1 MPLPLAPV
9 AGIALRYAAVAGTAY
24 LLTRRLER
32 GRLSQPVEDEMD
44 DTPEGVTTRRKGGQM
59 NGTARI
65 NRDDPPRPFRSRR
78 EGRRH
83 RARPCE
89 GGPRLML
96 QLYGAGASPFVR
108 KARVLL
114 AEAGIDDVEY
124 VEVSASPM
132 AGEDRV
138 KAANP
143 LGKIPSLV
151 RDNGPTIYDSNVIC
165 RFLDTHA
172 GGHFYPEA
180 RLWEVLT
187 LEATADGIMEAA
199 VGIIYESVSAP
210 STCGGPSGT
219 RRNGPRST
227 ARSTP
232 SNAPGSAILRGPC
245 TWARSPWPARWA
257 ISTCATRNAT
267 GARAA
272 PA

>member
-1 MPLPLAPV
+1 
-9 AGIALRYAAVAGTAY
+9 
-24 LLTRRLER
+24 
-32 GRLSQPVEDEMD
+32 
-44 DTPEGVTTRRKGGQM
+44 
-59 NGTARI
+59 
-65 NRDDPPRPFRSRR
+65 
-78 EGRRH
+78 
-83 RARPCE
+83 
-89 GGPRLML
+89 ML

-114 AEAGIDDVEY
+114 AEAQIDDVEY

-180 RLWEVLT
+180 RLWEILT

-199 VGIIYESVSAP
+199 VGIIYEKRFRPEHLWWPEWHEAHWAKIDRALDAIERTWLSHLEGPVHMGQIAVACALGYLDLRYPERDWRKGRPGLTAWEATFAARP
-210 STCGGPSGT
+210 SMT
-219 RRNGPRST
+219 ST
-227 ARSTP
+227 
-232 SNAPGSAILRGPC
+232 
-245 TWARSPWPARWA
+245 SPLTA
-257 ISTCATRNAT
+257 
-267 GARAA
+267 
-272 PA
+272 